1 MLAGPPI
8 WILYTLAAVIV
19 SAFISF
25 LISPFVAWRK
35 GYAPYYWMFACGPI
49 GLLVILCLPGLKST
63 AHPEAYER
71 LENRV
76 NVTGGIL
83 TGIQVFLGFIAIMAT
98 FVAF

>member
-1 MLAGPPI
+1 MAGPPV
-8 WILYTLAAVIV
+8 WILYILAAVIV

-25 LISPFVAWRK
+25 LISPFVAWKK

-63 AHPEAYER
+63 ATPEAFER

-83 TGIQVFLGFIAIMAT
+83 TAIQVLLGFTVVLSMFAG
-98 FVAF
+98 F